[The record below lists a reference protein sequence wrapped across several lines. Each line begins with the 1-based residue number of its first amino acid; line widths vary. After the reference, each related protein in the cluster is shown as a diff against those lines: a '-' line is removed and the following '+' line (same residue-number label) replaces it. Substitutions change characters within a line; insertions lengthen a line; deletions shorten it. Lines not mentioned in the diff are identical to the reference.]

1 MKSLRILALVGF
13 AALIG
18 AASLSGIRA
27 DEWDKTTIVTVN
39 EPVQIPGTV
48 LQPGTYTFR
57 LMESPSDRHI
67 IQVFNA
73 DGTRLITTVLA
84 INNYQL
90 EPSGHTILAYEER
103 PIGEPVALKAW
114 FYPGDNFGQEFVY
127 PKQMA
132 SALSQVNETEVPA
145 TPAEQPAPAAT
156 APAENPQ
163 PAETT
168 PPEPVSEPQPAP
180 QQEPAQ
186 ATPQAT
192 EPQPA
197 AELPKTASDEP
208 LIGLAGLLALG
219 GALAL
224 RQFGRQP
231 S

>member
-18 AASLSGIRA
+18 AASLSGVRA

-67 IQVFNA
+67 VQVFNA

-127 PKQMA
+127 PKQIA
-132 SALSQVNETEVPA
+132 TALSQANETEVPA
-145 TPAEQPAPAAT
+145 APPEQPAPAAT
-156 APAENPQ
+156 TQ

-168 PPEPVSEPQPAP
+168 PPEPVTEPEPTP

-186 ATPQAT
+186 AAPQAT

-197 AELPKTASDEP
+197 PELPKTASDEP

-224 RQFGRQP
+224 RHFGRQP